1 MRVCCEPLA
10 QSHVPVVQWLWD
22 FHLNEVHVRCQKHAR
37 YEPNDDRYEEIS
49 QEEASVRVIM
59 AL

>member
-1 MRVCCEPLA
+1 MRVCCEALA
-10 QSHVPVVQWLWD
+10 QRNTPAVQWLWD
-22 FHLNEVHVRCQKHAR
+22 FQLNEVHIRCLEHASL
-37 YEPNDDRYEEIS
+37 EPSDDWYQEIS